1 MIKLKKLLKE
11 GSPGFTK
18 RKFGDPLPT
27 FKDVM
32 GKHRIN
38 KLKEHW
44 WDDLSDKAQKAYI
57 DKHGEAPGSAGD
69 SKPEKSASDSKPEK
83 KKWDDGPDTDK
94 SWGVFLRGGSIGDS
108 GGTTLPESGGIVLKS
123 TFDSQDD
130 AKAYAKRRNKRLS
143 SGEKKHYGM
152 RYLVRDL
159 DKKRSQ
165 LQRH

>member
-11 GSPGFTK
+11 SSTGFTK
-18 RKFGDPLPT
+18 REFGDPLPT

-32 GKHRIN
+32 EKHQIN
-38 KLKEHW
+38 KLKENW
-44 WDDLSDKAQKAYI
+44 WDDLSDKAQKSYI
-57 DKHGEAPGSAGD
+57 DKHGEAPA
-69 SKPEKSASDSKPEK
+69 SASDSKPEK

-143 SGEKKHYGM
+143 PGEKQYYKM
-152 RYLVRDL
+152 RYLVRNL
-159 DKKRSQ
+159 DDKRSQ
-165 LQRH
+165 LQQH